1 MEWIYKRM
9 NGVEYIEYWINES
22 RMGWIYKRMN
32 GMEYIEYWINESRMG
47 WIENILEYGLLAK
60 VPGAARGIKII
71 VLKK

>member
-9 NGVEYIEYWINES
+9 NGV
-22 RMGWIYKRMN
+22 
-32 GMEYIEYWINESRMG
+32 EYIEYWINESRMG